1 MKAYLEVGP
10 LLISHDGSISL
21 EANDLFTPN
30 EPTPAEALF
39 SDLKHIELFVRGLR
53 FLYFLHCGLLLL
65 KWLVDTD

>member
-1 MKAYLEVGP
+1 MKAYLEGGP

-30 EPTPAEALF
+30 EPTPAKTLF

-53 FLYFLHCGLLLL
+53 LLYFLHCELLLL